1 MPLKCRMLY
10 FDKVSLRRGNKLL
23 FGDMSFTVHTGD
35 RVGITGAN
43 GCGKSSLFAM
53 VQGKLEEDSGSFRME
68 RNIAIAHVE
77 QETPALPL
85 PAIDYVMQGD
95 TELTLLQAQLH
106 EAEQQQD
113 GIKVADLHEK
123 LAAIDGYSAR
133 ARAAR
138 LMHGLGFTVGK
149 EENPVSDF
157 SGGWRMRLNLAHALM
172 CRSDLLLLDE
182 PTNHL
187 DLEAVVW
194 LEKWLKN
201 YRGAMLLISHDR
213 DFLDRCVNKIGH
225 VEHEVLTLYSGNYS
239 AFERIRAEKL
249 ALQQA
254 GYEKQQKQ
262 IAHMT
267 SFINRFKAKATKAT
281 QAQSRIKALERMQ
294 LIAPAH
300 VDSPFSFAF
309 THPGAVP
316 NPLLRLNR
324 ASAGYGETTILS
336 NVSFNLLPGERI
348 GLLGPNGEGKS
359 TLIKL
364 LAGEIAAQKGNCERA
379 RNLSIGYFAQH
390 QLEQL
395 HNELSPLQHLR
406 LLNDQLQEK
415 EARKFLGGFDF
426 RDDMALAPVGPFS
439 GGEKARLVL
448 AMLVFQQPNL
458 LLLDEP
464 TNHLDLEMRHALNM
478 ALQSFEGAMILV
490 SHDRHL
496 LRTVCDSLILVS
508 SGSVSPFDGDLDD
521 YSKWLLELRDENAEE
536 KSPAQPS
543 RKDDRRLKAEQRK
556 ALQPLR
562 NRLKKLEAELGK
574 LHKRKDELDSELA
587 DPALYEGAGTEKL
600 KTLTIEHRQVEQKL
614 QETEEAWME
623 AGEELESA

>member
-1 MPLKCRMLY
+1 MLY

-35 RVGITGAN
+35 RIGITGAN

-53 VQGKLEEDSGSFRME
+53 VHGKLEEDSGCFRMDK
-68 RNIAIAHVE
+68 NIAIAHVE

-85 PAIDYVMQGD
+85 PAINYVMQGD
-95 TELTLLQAQLH
+95 AELTLLQAQLH
-106 EAEQQQD
+106 EAEQQHN
-113 GIKVADLHEK
+113 GIKVAELHEK
-123 LAAIDGYSAR
+123 LAAVDGYSAR

-138 LMHGLGFTVGK
+138 LMHGLGFAVGTEDK
-149 EENPVSDF
+149 LVSDF

-239 AFERIRAEKL
+239 AFEHIRAEKL

-316 NPLLRLNR
+316 NPLLRLTR
-324 ASAGYGETTILS
+324 ASAGYGKTTILS

-364 LAGEIAAQKGNCERA
+364 LAGEIPAQKGNCERA

-406 LLNDQLQEK
+406 LLDGQLQEK

-426 RDDMALAPVGPFS
+426 RDDMSLAPVGPFS

-448 AMLVFQQPNL
+448 AMLVYQQPNL

-496 LRTVCDSLILVS
+496 LRTVCDSLMLVS
-508 SGSVSPFDGDLDD
+508 NGSVSPFDGDLDD
-521 YSKWLLELRDENAEE
+521 YSKWLLELRDEDAEE

-562 NRLKKLEAELGK
+562 NRLKKLEAELEK
-574 LHKRKDELDSELA
+574 LHERKDELDSELA
-587 DPALYEGAGTEKL
+587 DPALYEGSGAERLKL
-600 KTLTIEHRQVEQKL
+600 LTIEHRQVEVRL

-623 AGEELESA
+623 AGEELESAG